1 MDEDIIET
9 AWYVIGILTA
19 VGMAV
24 FLLVWGVHTILLAP
38 ETEYIN
44 CQPYKHVDD
53 LVICQERPVEG
64 AE

>member
-1 MDEDIIET
+1 MDEDIIEN

-24 FLLVWGVHTILLAP
+24 FLLVWGVNTILLAP

-44 CQPYKHVDD
+44 CKDYHHVDD
-53 LVICQERPVEG
+53 VVICQERPVEG
-64 AE
+64 VK